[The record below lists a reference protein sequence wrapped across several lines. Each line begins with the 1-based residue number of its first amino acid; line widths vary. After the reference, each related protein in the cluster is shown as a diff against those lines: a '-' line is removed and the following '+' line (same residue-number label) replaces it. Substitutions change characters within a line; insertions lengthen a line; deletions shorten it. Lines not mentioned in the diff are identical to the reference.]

1 MWIRGRRAG
10 LAMVMATSALVAVSV
25 GAIRPASVDAAAPA
39 PTPPA
44 QLALDWIADELA
56 VNGGSLPGFT
66 PGSSDWGLTADAVL
80 ALVAA
85 GRADDAAT
93 AAATD
98 ALAANAAAYTTW
110 APTMPEVRV
119 AGATAKVVLTLRS
132 MSRPA
137 VADGA
142 DLEAELRSLM
152 VTSGA
157 QRGRFSDRVPDP
169 TWDASNAFG
178 QALGVLALAMTPNG
192 APAAATEFLVAQQ
205 CPSGGFRLTYSG
217 TPGCESD
224 AAADSDATAFSL
236 QALMAAPGNE
246 ETDVVIRAGLQWLAD
261 RQLADGSFGGSGPT
275 AGPNANSTGV
285 IGQTLRTAGQVDPAD
300 RAARWIVEQNQLT
313 DAAVGTPAAPDIGA
327 IAYNPAARAAALTAG
342 ISTQVADQWR
352 RASVQAV
359 LALGLAPYGP
369 QSIEPVP
376 PITTTSTVPATST
389 TNTTE
394 PTTVTT
400 TTSSTPTTTTDP
412 RPSAP
417 ATSATSAGPSAQVL
431 SEESAT
437 PTAGDAAV
445 GSANPGLAVTGAE
458 PWTPLAAGAL
468 LVAGGVLLLVPSRRR
483 SRR

>member
-1 MWIRGRRAG
+1 MAATA
-10 LAMVMATSALVAVSV
+10 LAVTSV
-25 GAIRPASVDAAAPA
+25 GAIRPVAVDAAAPA
-39 PTPPA
+39 PTPSA
-44 QLALDWIADELA
+44 QLALDWIVDELA
-56 VNGGSLPGFT
+56 GNGGSLPGFT
-66 PGSSDWGLTADAVL
+66 PGSSEWGLTADAVL

-85 GRADDAAT
+85 GRADDAAA

-98 ALAANAAAYTTW
+98 GLVANAAAYTTW

-137 VADGA
+137 VADGV
-142 DLEAELRSLM
+142 DLEAELRALM
-152 VTSGA
+152 MTSGA

-169 TWDASNAFG
+169 TWDSSNGFG

-192 APAAATEFLVAQQ
+192 VPAAATDFLVAQQ

-246 ETDVVIRAGLQWLAD
+246 ETDVAIRAGMQWLAD

-285 IGQTLRTAGQVDPAD
+285 IGQTLRSAGQVEPAD
-300 RAARWIVEQNQLT
+300 RAARWIVEQNQLAV
-313 DAAVGTPAAPDIGA
+313 DAVGTPATPDIGA
-327 IAYNPAARAAALTAG
+327 IAYNPAARAAALAGG
-342 ISTQVADQWR
+342 ISTQAADQWR

-369 QSIEPVP
+369 QDVAPLP
-376 PITTTSTVPATST
+376 PITTTSTVPTST
-389 TNTTE
+389 TTSTTQP
-394 PTTVTT
+394 PTTSSST
-400 TTSSTPTTTTDP
+400 TTSAPPTSDT

-417 ATSATSAGPSAQVL
+417 TTASDPPTQVL
-431 SEESAT
+431 SERSAAT
-437 PTAGDAAV
+437 TSAGSVAGPMA
-445 GSANPGLAVTGAE
+445 GPAHSRLAVTGAE
-458 PWTPLAAGAL
+458 PSGPLAAGVL
-468 LVAGGVLLLVPSRRR
+468 LIATGVLLLVPSRRR